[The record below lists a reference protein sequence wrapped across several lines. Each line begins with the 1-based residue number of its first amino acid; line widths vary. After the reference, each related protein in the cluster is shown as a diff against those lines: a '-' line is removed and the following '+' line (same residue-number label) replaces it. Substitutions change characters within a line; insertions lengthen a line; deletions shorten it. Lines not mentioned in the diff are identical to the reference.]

1 MYWPR
6 EPEIND
12 SLAANESTEAVALS
26 DGISACSVY
35 FPQLY
40 TLCDLNAC
48 SQILDRSAL
57 LRPRMFACGFTGAIG
72 SREMKQALQIQNREP
87 VNFLVCRMCLLSER
101 LLPDSSLFSIPKED
115 PQETKLWTRESLQT
129 AHSYS
134 YISYLCASLRLVL
147 DGSVLLL
154 KGQVPCLEEGTGNHW
169 QRAQLNWC
177 ILFCGNAAEFH
188 RISILVYM

>member
-1 MYWPR
+1 MAF
-6 EPEIND
+6 
-12 SLAANESTEAVALS
+12 LH
-26 DGISACSVY
+26 VY
-35 FPQLY
+35 FPHLY
-40 TLCDLNAC
+40 TLYDLNAC

-134 YISYLCASLRLVL
+134 YNLLHLLPLCKFETCFGRVGVATERSSALLGGRYRKPLAKGSAKLVQN
-147 DGSVLLL
+147 VL
-154 KGQVPCLEEGTGNHW
+154 W
-169 QRAQLNWC
+169 QC
-177 ILFCGNAAEFH
+177 C
-188 RISILVYM
+188 RIS